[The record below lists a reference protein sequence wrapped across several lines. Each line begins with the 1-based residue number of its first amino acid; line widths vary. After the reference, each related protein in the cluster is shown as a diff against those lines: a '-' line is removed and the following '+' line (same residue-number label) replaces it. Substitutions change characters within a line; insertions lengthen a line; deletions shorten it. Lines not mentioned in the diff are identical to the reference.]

1 MKKLKT
7 NKGMVNFF
15 QKLRN
20 QKAFLTDDIRFDR
33 NGAHH
38 VGVDVI
44 MKDGTC
50 FGVFSNGEILN

>member
-1 MKKLKT
+1 MKNLKT
-7 NKGMVNFF
+7 NKDMVSFF
-15 QKLRN
+15 KSFGIK
-20 QKAFLTDDIRFDR
+20 KAFLTDDIRFDR

-44 MKDGTC
+44 LNDGTC

>member
-1 MKKLKT
+1 MKKLKA
-7 NKGMVNFF
+7 NKGVVNFF
-15 QKLRN
+15 KSFGIK
-20 QKAFLTDDIRFDR
+20 KAFLTDDIRFDR

-44 MKDGTC
+44 LNDGKC

>member
-1 MKKLKT
+1 MKNLKT
-7 NKGMVNFF
+7 NKGMVSFF
-15 QKLRN
+15 KNLGI
-20 QKAFLTDDIRFDR
+20 KKTFLTDDIRFDR

>member
-15 QKLRN
+15 KN
-20 QKAFLTDDIRFDR
+20 FGIKKAFDIRFDR

>member
-1 MKKLKT
+1 MRNLKT

-15 QKLRN
+15 KN
-20 QKAFLTDDIRFDR
+20 FGIKKAFLTDDIRFDR

-44 MKDGTC
+44 TKDGTC

>member
-1 MKKLKT
+1 MRNLKA
-7 NKGMVNFF
+7 NKGMVSFFKNFGI
-15 QKLRN
+15 K
-20 QKAFLTDDIRFDR
+20 KAFLTDDIRFDR

>member
-1 MKKLKT
+1 MRNLKA

-15 QKLRN
+15 KN
-20 QKAFLTDDIRFDR
+20 FGIKKAFLTDDSRFDR

>member
-1 MKKLKT
+1 
-7 NKGMVNFF
+7 MVNFF
-15 QKLRN
+15 KN
-20 QKAFLTDDIRFDR
+20 FGIKKAFLTDDIRFDR